1 MAESAI
7 VQAAVFVNTSVL
19 PSLYV
24 PVATRGSVVP
34 MANDALAGVTAM
46 ETSTACPTL
55 SVAVPLI
62 KPDVAVIMA
71 VPTPSP
77 LATPPLAML
86 ATVEDE
92 VQVTELVRSCA
103 LPSLYVPVAANCWL
117 VPLAID
123 ALPGLTDNDTNT
135 GAVTAKLAE
144 PVIVPEVAVI
154 VVLPGITL
162 VASPLLTVAIVAAE
176 DVQVAVLVRFC
187 VVPLLYVPVAVN
199 CCFSPAGIDG
209 DAGVTAIDVSTAA
222 VTVNVAAPWMVPDV
236 AVIVAVPFAMLV
248 ANPPLLTVA
257 TAVAD
262 EVHID
267 TLFRFCVVPLL

>member
-1 MAESAI
+1 VAVNCS
-7 VQAAVFVNTSVL
+7 VCPAATDG
-19 PSLYV
+19 
-24 PVATRGSVVP
+24 A
-34 MANDALAGVTAM
+34 AGVTAI
-46 ETSTACPTL
+46 EINTA
-55 SVAVPLI
+55 
-62 KPDVAVIMA
+62 
-71 VPTPSP
+71 
-77 LATPPLAML
+77 
-86 ATVEDE
+86 
-92 VQVTELVRSCA
+92 
-103 LPSLYVPVAANCWL
+103 
-117 VPLAID
+117 
-123 ALPGLTDNDTNT
+123 
-135 GAVTAKLAE
+135 AVTVNVAE
-144 PVIVPEVAVI
+144 PVAVPEVAVI